1 MNTPLLPAYTY
12 ANHLPLLSDITSP
25 LSEIGDEDVVTNT
38 KHPTFRLCKAIF
50 LMHLTVPTIL
60 WIFLLSSAMKE
71 PTPSDYRL
79 ELGMFGLGFFVIY
92 MHIEALLYSFNPT
105 KWRDEDWLIYVWGFV
120 MASEASRA
128 LHDLRK

>member
-1 MNTPLLPAYTY
+1 
-12 ANHLPLLSDITSP
+12 
-25 LSEIGDEDVVTNT
+25 
-38 KHPTFRLCKAIF
+38 
-50 LMHLTVPTIL
+50 MHLTVPTIL

-105 KWRDEDWLIYVWGFV
+105 KWRDEDWLIYVRRMGLPMAAAFSGVLLWGFV